1 MEDRMTETILVGRG
15 TEITTIATG
24 HWKAELSKVPERMK
38 TRLSFMTRQHHQV
51 RYFVVRNLPRI
62 AQPISPDL
70 IATKLKIPLARV
82 KKILVELEENL
93 FFLLRD
99 SHGHVA
105 WAFPVTS
112 DKTRHPLLFSTG
124 EQIYAA

>member
-1 MEDRMTETILVGRG
+1 MTDTILLGRG
-15 TEITTIATG
+15 TEITTIATS

-62 AQPISPDL
+62 AQPISPER
-70 IATKLKIPLARV
+70 IADKLKIPLARV
-82 KKILVELEENL
+82 STILVELEQNL
-93 FFLLRD
+93 FFLVRD
-99 SHGHVA
+99 SRGHVS

-112 DKTRHPLLFSTG
+112 DQTRHPLKFSTG
-124 EQIYAA
+124 EQTYAA

>member
-1 MEDRMTETILVGRG
+1 MEDRLTETILLGRG
-15 TEITTIATG
+15 TEITTMPTS

-38 TRLSFMTRQHHQV
+38 TRLSFMTRQHHQI

-70 IATKLKIPLARV
+70 IATRLKIPLARV
-82 KKILVELEENL
+82 NKILIELEENL
-93 FFLLRD
+93 FFLVRD
-99 SHGHVA
+99 SRGQVA
-105 WAFPVTS
+105 WAFPVTA
-112 DKTRHPLLFSTG
+112 DKTRHALSFSTG

>member
-1 MEDRMTETILVGRG
+1 MEDRMNDTILLGRG
-15 TEITTIATG
+15 NEITTMQTS

-38 TRLSFMTRQHHQV
+38 TRLGFMTRQHHQI

-62 AQPISPDL
+62 AQPISPEL
-70 IATKLKIPLARV
+70 IASKLKMPLARV
-82 KKILVELEENL
+82 NKILVDLEQNL
-93 FFLLRD
+93 FFLVRD
-99 SHGHVA
+99 SRGYVS

-112 DKTRHPLLFSTG
+112 DKTRHSLKFSTG